1 MAVVEIDCTQGRLS
15 SGIRVAACRRFAG
28 LCVEASRRIDERE
41 LVHRYPLQLVGHDT
55 QVRLLT
61 DLGVRECNLNDHCV
75 EITAESLD
83 GLDPAILEHLAR
95 HVGARVF
102 DSKEIY
108 RRLTDG
114 GERRFVL
121 AFDDLINH
129 SSAANLQ
136 FALALGASDAERS
149 QGFAWGELYA
159 LRAIESGEE
168 LTIDYRTF
176 YGADW
181 EPPAEWL
188 A

>member
-1 MAVVEIDCTQGRLS
+1 MAVVEIDCTQARLTP
-15 SGIRVAACRRFAG
+15 GIRVASCQRFAG
-28 LCVEASRRIDERE
+28 LCVEASRRIDARE
-41 LVHRYPLQLVGHDT
+41 LVHRYPLQLIAHDA

-61 DLGVRECNLNDHCV
+61 EFGVRECNLTDHCV

-83 GLDPAILEHLAR
+83 GLDPEILQHLALR
-95 HVGARVF
+95 TGAQVA
-102 DSKEIY
+102 DSKEVY
-108 RRLTDG
+108 RRLTDD

-136 FALALGASDAERS
+136 FVLAVGASDAERS

-159 LRAIESGEE
+159 MRAIESGEE
-168 LTIDYRTF
+168 LTVDYRTF

-181 EPPAEWL
+181 EPPAEWM

>member
-1 MAVVEIDCTQGRLS
+1 MAFVEIDCTQARLA

-28 LCVEASRRIDERE
+28 LCVEASRRIDARE
-41 LVHRYPLQLVGHDT
+41 LVHRYPLQLVAHDA

-61 DLGVRECNLNDHCV
+61 ELGVRECNLSDHCV
-75 EITAESLD
+75 EITEESLD
-83 GLDPAILEHLAR
+83 GLDPEILEHLALR
-95 HVGARVF
+95 TGAHVADR
-102 DSKEIY
+102 KEIY
-108 RRLTDG
+108 RRLTDD

-129 SSAANLQ
+129 SSAANLE
-136 FALALGASDAERS
+136 FVLAVGVSEAERS

-159 LRAIESGEE
+159 SRAIESGEE
-168 LTIDYRTF
+168 LTLNYRTF

-181 EPPAEWL
+181 EPPAEWM